1 MVESNFYADTEGV
14 YHIRNAAGLREFGVS
29 VNNETN
35 YAGKTILLDDDIDLS
50 GENWTSIDAS
60 KYQLKNAIIDGQN
73 HTIRNMTVCG
83 YTLLSNNKLYGFGF
97 IGNLKGAI
105 TIKNVAFD
113 NASVR
118 AIDAEFN
125 GNIGSI
131 VLGYTH
137 DETLFEN
144 VTVTNSTVSGYGKIG
159 ILLGMGST
167 PGVKVSFKNCVSKN
181 NTIYGCYDLGGLAGM
196 IMRGNGQDNTSVQ
209 DCTVENITVNFD
221 SACTFE
227 NLENVAVNFKDN
239 DETSGTVISKTVS
252 GKYAVIDGYY
262 WVTYGDY
269 YVSYGKSSYD
279 APITTEGYNK
289 AIANSEW
296 AVNKT

>member
-1 MVESNFYADTEGV
+1 MRATE
-14 YHIRNAAGLREFGVS
+14 
-29 VNNETN
+29 
-35 YAGKTILLDDDIDLS
+35 
-50 GENWTSIDAS
+50 
-60 KYQLKNAIIDGQN
+60 
-73 HTIRNMTVCG
+73 
-83 YTLLSNNKLYGFGF
+83 
-97 IGNLKGAI
+97 
-105 TIKNVAFD
+105 
-113 NASVR
+113 
-118 AIDAEFN
+118 AEFN

-167 PGVKVSFKNCVSKN
+167 PGVKVSFKNCVSKD
-181 NTIYGCYDLGGLAGM
+181 NTINGCYDLGGLAGM

-209 DCTVENITVNFD
+209 ACTVENITVNFD
-221 SACTFE
+221 PAGTFE
-227 NLENVAVNFKDN
+227 NLENVAVNFRDN
-239 DETSGTVISKTVS
+239 DEASGTVISKTVS
-252 GKYAVIDGYY
+252 GKYAVINGYY

-279 APITTEGYNK
+279 APITTEGYDK